1 VDQAV
6 VSAAEADHIP
16 VVQRTSIDVD
26 NDLYWVVKL
35 HRVVEIAESDL
46 MTLARMRL
54 GVVVVRW
61 MRNLDMVLH
70 QVGGL
75 VSLDTEGMCIP
86 VLRGEIDLADT

>member
-16 VVQRTSIDVD
+16 AASRISIDVD

-35 HRVVEIAESDL
+35 HRVVGIAENDL
-46 MTLARMRL
+46 MTLVRMRWA
-54 GVVVVRW
+54 VVVVRW

-75 VSLDTEGMCIP
+75 VNLDMEGICIP